1 MTSSLAPSDTTPRGA
16 NSKLTLLKEF
26 QLSENR
32 PHGAR
37 ISEDPLAHAFEEKAV
52 VHAGLGGRPMPR
64 KALPGLW
71 ADLSARPREG
81 KTSAYVHIPFCQTQC
96 LYCGFYANALKAD
109 AVQAYARALMEEIRA
124 DRDLPVVNSGPV
136 HAVYLGGGTPTG
148 LSARDLRE
156 LLTTLKECL
165 PLSNDCEITVEGRIL
180 NFDEEKMDACLEG
193 GANRFSIGVQ
203 SFDSRIRQKLGRW
216 ADQQTIV
223 DRLNLLKSK
232 DQAAV
237 IIDLIF
243 GLPGQ
248 TMDHWEADLKQFLEM
263 ELDGVDLYQLI
274 TFKGGPLDR
283 AVARGKIGPAAD
295 KFQRSRMFKRGVEI
309 MEDARYRRLS
319 ICHWGRAFRERNIYN
334 LSMKQKTHCLAYGSG
349 AGGNL
354 FGHMY
359 FLDGTLDAYLGKAGR
374 EKPLLHAMAPSPHEA
389 VNRFIA
395 GELERGR
402 IRLGDLEKFWDPAM
416 GQDLDPETFFAPL
429 VENWA
434 AAGLI
439 TLDRGWMDLTLAGQ
453 FWETTMAQGMIDYFN
468 GARAAL
474 A

>member
-1 MTSSLAPSDTTPRGA
+1 MTSNATHPAPSKAVPRGA
-16 NSKLTLLKEF
+16 NSKLTLLQEF
-26 QLSENR
+26 QLSEER
-32 PHGAR
+32 PYTAR
-37 ISEDPLAHAFEEKAV
+37 ISDDPLAHAFEEKAV
-52 VHAGLGGRPMPR
+52 VHAGLGGRPLP
-64 KALPGLW
+64 KEDLPGLW
-71 ADLSARPREG
+71 ADLSSRPRTG

-109 AVQAYARALMEEIRA
+109 TAHAYAKALMAEIRA
-124 DRDLPVVNSGPV
+124 DRDSKVVNSGPV

-148 LSARDLRE
+148 LAARDLRDI
-156 LLTTLKECL
+156 LKTLKECL
-165 PLSNDCEITVEGRIL
+165 PLANDCEITVEGRVL

-203 SFDSRIRQKLGRW
+203 TFDSQIRKKLGRW
-216 ADQQTIV
+216 ADRQTIM
-223 DRLNLLKSK
+223 DRLNLLESK
-232 DQAAV
+232 DQAAI

-248 TMDHWEADLKQFLEM
+248 TMDHWEADLCTFLDM

-274 TFKGGPLDR
+274 TFKGGLLDR
-283 AVARGKIGPAAD
+283 AVAQGKLGPAAD
-295 KFQRSRMFKRGVEI
+295 KTQRSRMFKRGVEI

-359 FLDGTLDAYLGKAGR
+359 FLDGTLDSYLKKAGN
-374 EKPLLHAMAPSPHEA
+374 EKPLLHAMAPSPHEV
-389 VNRFIA
+389 VNKSIA
-395 GELERGR
+395 GALELGYLHLGQLGQ
-402 IRLGDLEKFWDPAM
+402 RLDLDLETLF
-416 GQDLDPETFFAPL
+416 GPL
-429 VENWA
+429 VENWK

-439 TLDRGWMDLTLAGQ
+439 TLDRGWMDLTQAGQ

-468 GARAAL
+468 ERSGVL